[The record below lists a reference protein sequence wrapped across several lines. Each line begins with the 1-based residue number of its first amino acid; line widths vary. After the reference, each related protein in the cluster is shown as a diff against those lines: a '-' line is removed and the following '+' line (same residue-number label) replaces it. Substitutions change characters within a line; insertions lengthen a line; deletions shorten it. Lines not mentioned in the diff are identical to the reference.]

1 MDMRDVFTIDG
12 RRFSNMAGFYDE
24 VERVFTCGLD
34 WKIGRNLDAFN
45 DILRGGF
52 GRNGYGQ
59 PIPSTSSGWP
69 MKKASVIS
77 EKRLWTSLWKSF
89 LIQTIPGTTVPWSG
103 FDKTEKEKN
112 LWDLTFTPEH

>member
-52 GRNGYGQ
+52 GRHGYGQ
-59 PIPSTSSGWP
+59 PIHIQWLADEKSGRDLGKET
-69 MKKASVIS
+69 MNIIVEIIFDTDHSGHDCTL
-77 EKRLWTSLWKSF
+77 ERL
-89 LIQTIPGTTVPWSG
+89 
-103 FDKTEKEKN
+103 
-112 LWDLTFTPEH
+112 